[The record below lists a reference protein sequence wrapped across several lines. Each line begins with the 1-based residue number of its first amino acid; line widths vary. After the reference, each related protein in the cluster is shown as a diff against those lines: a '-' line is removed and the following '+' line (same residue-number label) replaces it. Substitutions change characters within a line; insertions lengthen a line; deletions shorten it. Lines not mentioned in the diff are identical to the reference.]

1 MLIRVLKPISL
12 GAGAPEQPKNKSL
25 VTQKVERYNMSY
37 LKESCLRVILRY
49 VVVFNCGAF
58 LSYRLTLLH
67 VNRANFGRQIRT

>member
-1 MLIRVLKPISL
+1 VIPSIHPSVTQ
-12 GAGAPEQPKNKSL
+12 EQPKSRSL

-37 LKESCLRVILRY
+37 LKESCVRVILRH

-67 VNRANFGRQIRT
+67 HVNGANFG